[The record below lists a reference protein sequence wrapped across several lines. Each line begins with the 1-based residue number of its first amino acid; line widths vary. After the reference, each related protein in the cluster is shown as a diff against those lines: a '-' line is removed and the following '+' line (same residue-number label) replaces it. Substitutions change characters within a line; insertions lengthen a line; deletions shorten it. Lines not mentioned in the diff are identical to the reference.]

1 MLSEGRAIDSLIVWM
16 LDVKEKEEVL
26 RDGVVINW
34 DIETVT
40 KPG

>member
-40 KPG
+40 KPS